1 MLTEQNG
8 GGIIMITWSVAF
20 TIAYKDDTTK
30 YVEVVQDKGGVRLS
44 MGSMDDWRT
53 ARRLPKFSAFTEAY
67 GFGFTPN
74 LPNNIASY
82 NYRFTATATNGHVN
96 VLGSS
101 SELSPGAINN
111 SALVVS
117 ELLADDGFAA
127 YLVPSATVLINTTYI
142 DYDPDFVDDAAEGSN
157 IISSLLEYGVDVK
170 TFTDITAEGIAAAL
184 VDVDLILIPETENE
198 PLIFSTEAA
207 TILRNFVSNGGTLI
221 SISSFFAEIYPTV
234 YLNQIF
240 SWSLSMHEGNGS
252 DINKTVN
259 ANSNGFSDC
268 VSTLPYNDAL
278 QGLIEESI
286 PAGSTTIYKS
296 SNSVYVVLMPY
307 DQGTVIFLGWDW
319 YNAEPIGSVD
329 GGWLQVLYT
338 AITL

>member
-8 GGIIMITWSVAF
+8 GGVIMITWSVAF

-44 MGSMDDWRT
+44 MGSIDDWRI
-53 ARRLPKFSAFTEAY
+53 ARRLPKFSAFTGAY

-142 DYDPDFVDDAAEGSN
+142 DYDPDFVDEEAEGSN

-184 VDVDLILIPETENE
+184 VDVDLILIPETEKE

-207 TILRNFVSNGGTLI
+207 TILRNFVSNGGTLV
-221 SISSFFAEIYPTV
+221 SMNFTSFGEPTI

-240 SWSLSMHEGNGS
+240 TWSLSLTEGSGS

-259 ANSNGFSDC
+259 ANSSGFTDC
-268 VSTLPYNDAL
+268 VSTLPYNDDVSGFA
-278 QGLIEESI
+278 EESL
-286 PAGSTTIYKS
+286 PAGSITIYKS
-296 SNSVYVVLMPY
+296 SDSVYVVLMPY

-338 AITL
+338 AMTL

>member
-1 MLTEQNG
+1 MLIEKNSG
-8 GGIIMITWSVAF
+8 VVIMITWSVSF

-44 MGSMDDWRT
+44 MGSIDDWRT

-67 GFGFTPN
+67 GFGFIPN

-127 YLVPSATVLINTTYI
+127 YLMPSATVLINTTYI
-142 DYDPDFVDDAAEGSN
+142 DYDPDFENVSYEGSN
-157 IISSLLEYGVDVK
+157 IIASLLQYGVEVK
-170 TFTDITAEGIAAAL
+170 TFTDITAEGITAAL
-184 VDVDLILIPETENE
+184 VGVDLMLIPETENA

-207 TILRNFVSNGGTLI
+207 TIIRNFVSNGGTLV
-221 SISSFFAEIYPTV
+221 SLNFTSFGEPTI

-240 SWSLSMHEGNGS
+240 SWSLLMTEGSGS

-259 ANSNGFSDC
+259 ANSNGFTDC
-268 VSTLPYNDAL
+268 VSTLPYNNAIDGFA
-278 QGLIEESI
+278 EESL
-286 PAGSTTIYKS
+286 PAGSITIYKS
-296 SNSVYVVLMPY
+296 SDSVYVVLMPY
-307 DQGTVIFLGWDW
+307 NQGTVIFLGWDW
-319 YNAEPIGSVD
+319 YNAEPIGEDD

-338 AITL
+338 AVTL

>member
-8 GGIIMITWSVAF
+8 GGVIMITWSVAF

-44 MGSMDDWRT
+44 MGSIDDWRI
-53 ARRLPKFSAFTEAY
+53 ARRLPKFSAFTGAY

-101 SELSPGAINN
+101 SELSPGAIIN

-142 DYDPDFVDDAAEGSN
+142 DYDPDFVDEEAEGSN

-184 VDVDLILIPETENE
+184 VDVDLILIPETEKE

-207 TILRNFVSNGGTLI
+207 TILRNFVSNGGTLV
-221 SISSFFAEIYPTV
+221 SMNFTSFGEPTI

-240 SWSLSMHEGNGS
+240 TWSLSLTEGSGS

-259 ANSNGFSDC
+259 ADSSGFTDC
-268 VSTLPYNDAL
+268 VSTLPYNDDVSGFA
-278 QGLIEESI
+278 EESL
-286 PAGSTTIYKS
+286 PAGSITIYKS
-296 SNSVYVVLMPY
+296 SDSVYVVLMPY

>member
-8 GGIIMITWSVAF
+8 GGVIMITWSVAF

-53 ARRLPKFSAFTEAY
+53 ARRLPKFSAFTGAY

-142 DYDPDFVDDAAEGSN
+142 DYDPDFVDEEAEGSN

-184 VDVDLILIPETENE
+184 VDVDLILIPETEKE

-207 TILRNFVSNGGTLI
+207 TILRNFVSNGGTLV
-221 SISSFFAEIYPTV
+221 SMNFTSFGEPTI

-240 SWSLSMHEGNGS
+240 TWSLSLTEGSGS

-259 ANSNGFSDC
+259 ANSSGFTDC
-268 VSTLPYNDAL
+268 VSTLPYNDDVSGFA
-278 QGLIEESI
+278 EESL
-286 PAGSTTIYKS
+286 PAGSITIYKS
-296 SNSVYVVLMPY
+296 SDSVYVVLMPY

-338 AITL
+338 AMTL

>member
-8 GGIIMITWSVAF
+8 GGVIMITWSVAF

-53 ARRLPKFSAFTEAY
+53 ARRLPKFSAFTGAY

-142 DYDPDFVDDAAEGSN
+142 DYDPDFVDNEAEGSN

-184 VDVDLILIPETENE
+184 VDVDLILIPETQNA

-207 TILRNFVSNGGTLI
+207 TILRNFVSNGGTLV
-221 SISSFFAEIYPTV
+221 SMNFTSFGEPTI

-240 SWSLSMHEGNGS
+240 TWSLSLTEGSGS

-259 ANSNGFSDC
+259 ANSSGFTDC
-268 VSTLPYNDAL
+268 VSTLPYNDDVSGFA
-278 QGLIEESI
+278 EESL
-286 PAGSTTIYKS
+286 PAGSITIYKS
-296 SNSVYVVLMPY
+296 SDSVYVVLMPY

-338 AITL
+338 AMTL